1 MQDFR
6 LRRLY
11 SNGPFLVRWGP
22 PTRANESDDEKA
34 TEWLH
39 KLDGL
44 AKILDCT
51 VTHAD
56 TPNTRK
62 VG

>member
-1 MQDFR
+1 MQDSR

-22 PTRANESDDEKA
+22 PTRVTEDADEKA
-34 TEWLH
+34 VEWLK

-44 AKILDCT
+44 AKKLDCT
-51 VTHAD
+51 VTPAA